1 MRRAASTSKRTETT
15 VLLDLLADL
24 FTEMLKSSDRSGVVY
39 LACSDRGNDT
49 RKLHMVVGLNPRT
62 VLGVR
67 MV

>member
-1 MRRAASTSKRTETT
+1 
-15 VLLDLLADL
+15 LLDLLADL